1 MLLPNAMGKDSNST
15 FYIEDKDRN
24 FLLEDDNFFEDMT
37 LLYQRQKVLF
47 QRSCEQLKVYNL
59 LTLIKSNGMPTCV
72 SVYKFVCR
80 EGSH

>member
-59 LTLIKSNGMPTCV
+59 LTLIKSNGMYVCV
-72 SVYKFVCR
+72 SVYKFVCT
-80 EGSH
+80 EGNC

>member
-1 MLLPNAMGKDSNST
+1 MLLPNAMGKDGNST

-47 QRSCEQLKVYNL
+47 QRSCEQLKVNNHKL
-59 LTLIKSNGMPTCV
+59 LVRTNYTLASN
-72 SVYKFVCR
+72 
-80 EGSH
+80 